1 MALKNI
7 YGCTQSMF
15 DARERGSCW
24 GISIDFCLRALDHNA
39 LPAIGSMVNEKASV
53 AQNAELYMKV
63 QDSQIHAV
71 AKPMYIPDTGGEMK
85 FGATSLAGQINEGI
99 AIQLRHNVVQ
109 NLIAPSGIKNI
120 GTLTSFYEGG
130 TKTMIQRLISLSKK
144 AGKTCVMLDLQNP
157 DAGHSVVLSYE
168 APAIYFFDSNE
179 GLFSADMDSVVD
191 DLTKR
196 FECWQYIFAHLLV
209 KK

>member
-7 YGCTQSMF
+7 YGCKQSVF
-15 DARERGSCW
+15 DARKDGSCW
-24 GISIDFCLRALDHNA
+24 GISIDFCRRALDHGA
-39 LPAIGSMVNEKASV
+39 LQAIASMVDEKASV
-53 AQNAELYMKV
+53 AEKAELYMKA
-63 QDSQIHAV
+63 QDSRIHAV
-71 AKPMYIPDTGGEMK
+71 AKPMFIPDTGGEMK

-109 NLIAPSGIKNI
+109 DLIAAFGIKNI

-130 TKTMIQRLISLSKK
+130 TETMIQRLISLSRK

-157 DAGHSVVLSYE
+157 SEGHSVVLSYE

-179 GLFSADMDSVVD
+179 GLFSAEMDTVAA

-196 FECWQYIFAHLLV
+196 FECWQYTFAHLLV